1 MEPST
6 VVLVA
11 VVPVVYCIAGAARFH
26 AIAKSA
32 RLAHRRPA
40 PRNDDPCTAS
50 VIALAAAAA
59 GNRGIAPRENTH
71 EQTPL
76 TGSWNP
82 TSSAIDSPSS
92 TLGRTR

>member
-11 VVPVVYCIAGAARFH
+11 ALPVVYCIAGAARYS

-40 PRNDDPCTAS
+40 HPNDATHTAS
-50 VIALAAAAA
+50 VIALAAAAS
-59 GNRGIAPRENTH
+59 GNRGVDWSPTAPPSPSAI
-71 EQTPL
+71 EQT
-76 TGSWNP
+76 
-82 TSSAIDSPSS
+82 
-92 TLGRTR
+92 R